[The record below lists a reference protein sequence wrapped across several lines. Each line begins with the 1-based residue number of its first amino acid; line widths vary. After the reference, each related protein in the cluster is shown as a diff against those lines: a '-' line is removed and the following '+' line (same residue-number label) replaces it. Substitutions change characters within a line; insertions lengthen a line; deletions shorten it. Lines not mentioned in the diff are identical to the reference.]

1 MYTGIQPVTCTGL
14 MNRQGSPGGGTERTA
29 MDTSELD
36 RTQQQQQQAGSAV
49 AATSRDLLT
58 VKARYKAKTEAPE
71 CFPEGTGG
79 GPAALL
85 KSFVYKAIEAIPYAG
100 ENLVWVAERIDE
112 TMDLMEKSES
122 QNQCM
127 AVRKLELW
135 FQGGVRSAHF
145 PNSPF
150 SSLPVIQNFISKTI
164 NKAISAVVRKAFG
177 AHLKEYRTF
186 SDDFKVI
193 VKAENFS
200 ITKREKREQAVR
212 KQ

>member
-1 MYTGIQPVTCTGL
+1 
-14 MNRQGSPGGGTERTA
+14 

-100 ENLVWVAERIDE
+100 ENLVWVAERIDG
-112 TMDLMEKSES
+112 TMDLMKKSES

-150 SSLPVIQNFISKTI
+150 SSLPVLYAYIQNFISKTI

-177 AHLKEYRTF
+177 AHLKEYRKF
-186 SDDFKVI
+186 SDDFKGI

-200 ITKREKREQAVR
+200 ITKREKRVQAVR